1 MFLVDVLNI
10 ALPFLYAIAVIC
22 YGVSFF
28 KNKSVNPR
36 AACFLKR
43 PVLITI
49 IIVQTTYFVLRSIKY
64 HHAPITSG
72 YEIMTLLA
80 FSITLTYLYIEM
92 KTGVMDTGFFIMVI
106 AFVMQVIST
115 IFITEITEINP
126 VLKNWLLGFHV
137 SFALIGYSAITI
149 AGIYGFLYLMLY
161 HNLKKN
167 QFGSFYKK
175 LPSLQLMEKLSY
187 NAIVFG
193 CIFLAMTLIIGF
205 VWLPKAIKDFSY
217 TDPKLVS
224 TIVIWLIYTAVI
236 ISKRTGRMQSKT
248 VMTIA
253 FYGFIFA
260 IFSVAVVNIFL
271 TSFHRFY

>member
-10 ALPFLYAIAVIC
+10 ALPFLYGLAVVC

-28 KNKSVNPR
+28 RSKSVNPR

-43 PVLITI
+43 PALITI
-49 IIVQTTYFVLRSIKY
+49 IIIQTTYFVLRSIKY
-64 HHAPITSG
+64 HHAPITSSN
-72 YEIMTLLA
+72 EILTLLA
-80 FSITLTYLYIEM
+80 FSITITYLYIEI
-92 KTGVMDTGFFIMVI
+92 KTGVMETGFFILVI
-106 AFVMQVIST
+106 ALVLQVISS
-115 IFITEITEINP
+115 IFIIEIKEINP

-224 TIVIWLIYTAVI
+224 TIIIWLIYTAVI
-236 ISKRTGRMQSKT
+236 ISKRMGMMQSKT

-260 IFSVAVVNIFL
+260 MFSVAVVNIFL
-271 TSFHRFY
+271 SSFHRFY

>member
-1 MFLVDVLNI
+1 MFMVEVLNT
-10 ALPFLYAIAVIC
+10 ALPIIYIFAVVC
-22 YGVSFF
+22 YGISFF
-28 KNKSVNPR
+28 RNKNVNQR
-36 AACFLKR
+36 TSCVLKR
-43 PVLITI
+43 PVLISI
-49 IIVQTTYFVLRSIKY
+49 IILQTIYFVLRSVQY

-72 YEIMTLLA
+72 FEIMTLLS
-80 FSITLTYLYIEM
+80 FSITITYLYIEI
-92 KTGVMDTGFFIMVI
+92 KTGVTDTGFFILII
-106 AFVMQVIST
+106 AGIMQIISSM
-115 IFITEITEINP
+115 FIQEIPEINP

-161 HNLKKN
+161 HNLKEN
-167 QFGSFYKK
+167 QLGAFYKR

-193 CIFLAMTLIIGF
+193 CLFLAMTLIIGF
-205 VWLPKAIKDFSY
+205 IWLPKAIKDFSY
-217 TDPKLVS
+217 ADPKLIS
-224 TIVIWLIYTAVI
+224 TVVIWLIYTYVV

-260 IFSVAVVNIFL
+260 VFSVAVVNIFL
-271 TSFHRFY
+271 TSFHKFY

>member
-1 MFLVDVLNI
+1 MLIVEILNI
-10 ALPFLYAIAVIC
+10 ILPVLYTLAVVC

-28 KNKSVNPR
+28 RKNIVKSKT
-36 AACFLKR
+36 ACFIKR
-43 PVLITI
+43 PVII
-49 IIVQTTYFVLRSIKY
+49 SIIVLQFIYFALRSLEY
-64 HHAPITSG
+64 HHAPITSS

-80 FSITLTYLYIEM
+80 FSITITYFYIEM
-92 KTGVMDTGFFIMVI
+92 KTGIVDTGFFILVI
-106 AFVMQVIST
+106 AGILQIISS
-115 IFITEITEINP
+115 IFIKEITEINP

-161 HNLKKN
+161 KNLKQN
-167 QFGSFYKK
+167 QLGAFYKR

-187 NAIVFG
+187 NALVFG
-193 CIFLAMTLIIGF
+193 CLFLAMTLIIGF
-205 VWLPKAIKDFSY
+205 IWLPKAIQDFSY
-217 TDPKLVS
+217 ADPKLVS
-224 TIVIWLIYTAVI
+224 TVVIWLIYTWVI

-260 IFSVAVVNIFL
+260 IFSVAIVNIFL